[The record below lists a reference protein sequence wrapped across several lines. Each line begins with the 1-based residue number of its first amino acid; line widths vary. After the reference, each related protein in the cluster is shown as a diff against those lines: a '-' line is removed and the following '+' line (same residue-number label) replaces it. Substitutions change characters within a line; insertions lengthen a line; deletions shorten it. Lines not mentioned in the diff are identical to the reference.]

1 MPLFLGSSWLL
12 LSQSLWGRGGAASWP
27 LEETGP
33 VTAGDELLPQPLRQT
48 SREFPASLEGQDAAV
63 WSCVGLSITLT
74 QHGGR
79 DWSDATAYVPK
90 TSLSP

>member
-1 MPLFLGSSWLL
+1 MPLFLASPWFL
-12 LSQSLWGRGGAASWP
+12 LSQSLWGRGGA

-33 VTAGDELLPQPLRQT
+33 VTAGDELLLQHLRQT
-48 SREFPASLEGQDAAV
+48 SREFPGSLEGQDTAL

-79 DWSDATAYVPK
+79 DCGDGN
-90 TSLSP
+90 SLCP